1 MQNNIC
7 VNCGKPAIELH
18 HIVPLALGGND
29 IDSNKVY
36 LCSECHALVH
46 GHDKIRRGT
55 DWHELQAVGITNAHK
70 NGIKFGRPRAKK
82 PNNWDEVIAK
92 WNNKEIPTVKAMKE
106 LKLSKATFY
115 KYVKSGVWDND
126 E

>member
-1 MQNNIC
+1 MPNNVC

-46 GHDKIRRGT
+46 GYNIKTRGT
-55 DWHELQAVGITNAHK
+55 NWKELQKIGIKKAQE
-70 NGIKFGRPRAKK
+70 NGIKFGRPKAEK
-82 PNNWDEVIAK
+82 PDNWDVIITK
-92 WNNKEIPTVKAMKE
+92 WNNKEITAVQAMKE
-106 LKLSKATFY
+106 LKLTKATFY
-115 KYVKSGVWDND
+115 KYVRDGGWNNGK
-126 E
+126 

>member
-7 VNCGKPAIELH
+7 VNCGKPATERH

-36 LCSECHALVH
+36 LCSECHALIH
-46 GHDKIRRGT
+46 GHNMKTRGT
-55 DWHELQAVGITNAHK
+55 NWHNLQSIGIENAHK
-70 NGIKFGRPRAKK
+70 KGIKFGRPKAEK
-82 PNNWDEVIAK
+82 PLNWDSVIIK
-92 WNNKEIPTVKAMKE
+92 WRNEEITAITAMKE
-106 LKLSKATFY
+106 LNLTKATFY
-115 KYVKSGVWDND
+115 KYVKNGEWDY